1 MVRRLM
7 LRRNN
12 ENGTYES
19 AIRATDWLKKETAV
33 ASTKSQI
40 TGEAHSGQKQTYT
53 HDPEPF

>member
-1 MVRRLM
+1 M

-19 AIRATDWLKKETAV
+19 AIRATDWLKKETAA

-40 TGEAHSGQKQTYT
+40 TEEVHLDQMQTYT
-53 HDPEPF
+53 HDLVPF